1 MKWRSGP
8 KTGPDSY
15 LEKDLCGLRLSNNNS
30 NNVISKKGLPTF
42 LQCGV
47 VLAFF
52 LEPTILEEELAGRG
66 DFDLGLL
73 GDGGIGGRSTI
84 GALEEQ

>member
-1 MKWRSGP
+1 M
-8 KTGPDSY
+8 
-15 LEKDLCGLRLSNNNS
+15 
-30 NNVISKKGLPTF
+30 
-42 LQCGV
+42 

-52 LEPTILEEELAGRG
+52 LELTILEEELAGRG

>member
-1 MKWRSGP
+1 MVSGLQII
-8 KTGPDSY
+8 T
-15 LEKDLCGLRLSNNNS
+15 
-30 NNVISKKGLPTF
+30 VISKKGLLTF

>member
-1 MKWRSGP
+1 MGSIVLQIITVIKKWWSF
-8 KTGPDSY
+8 
-15 LEKDLCGLRLSNNNS
+15 
-30 NNVISKKGLPTF
+30 PTF
-42 LQCGV
+42 LLECGV

-52 LEPTILEEELAGRG
+52 LEPTILEEEAAGRG

-73 GDGGIGGRSTI
+73 GDGGIGGRSTM